1 MHKTKGIIALDL
13 DGTLLNSRKE
23 LSTGNLEALA
33 KAAEAGWEV
42 VPTTGRFYGGMPD
55 FIRGLPF
62 VHYAITINGA
72 YVEDLVGSEARGNAP
87 GLYQMT
93 DAIYTAEMPYK
104 QAIAIM
110 EWLDEMPVI
119 YDCYMNNEAFMTEA
133 LKNKVDEIVEDP
145 RIRKMFHNL
154 RQPVPE
160 LKEFLDARGQDVQ
173 KIQFFTKDAYL
184 RLRLLDEMPRVFEN
198 IAVSSSSPQNI
209 EVNQIKATKGLA
221 LAALADYLGLDKSQ
235 TIAFGDGLN
244 DISMLE
250 AAGIGIAMANGCDEA
265 LKVADYITGHCDE
278 DGVAQGIERFVFCPT
293 AMSMSEL
300 L

>member
-145 RIRKMFHNL
+145 RIRK
-154 RQPVPE
+154 
-160 LKEFLDARGQDVQ
+160 
-173 KIQFFTKDAYL
+173 
-184 RLRLLDEMPRVFEN
+184 
-198 IAVSSSSPQNI
+198 S
-209 EVNQIKATKGLA
+209 
-221 LAALADYLGLDKSQ
+221 
-235 TIAFGDGLN
+235 
-244 DISMLE
+244 
-250 AAGIGIAMANGCDEA
+250 
-265 LKVADYITGHCDE
+265 
-278 DGVAQGIERFVFCPT
+278 
-293 AMSMSEL
+293 
-300 L
+300 